1 MQELNDRRSLQRS
14 LKRGSVFTSD
24 AAEAVN
30 ERTRFISTREYGVPL
45 FQIDEVV
52 TIVKDTTP
60 GVHFRHSYDKI
71 GRVTNVV
78 VGDINI
84 YTVKALFENY
94 SEEVDELRLKKH
106 DPGMANTKARASKK
120 QRTLNDKNIVIANL
134 QGKLRVERKK
144 SRGALPAPDLVDR
157 HYRTRTQRSTVSSIV
172 CACGDS
178 HASFCASNHHMKSI
192 GDTRAQ

>member
-14 LKRGSVFTSD
+14 LKRNSVFTSD

-30 ERTRFISTREYGVPL
+30 ERTRFTIREYGTPL

-84 YTVKALFENY
+84 YTVKVLFENY
-94 SEEVDELRLKKH
+94 SEEVCT
-106 DPGMANTKARASKK
+106 G
-120 QRTLNDKNIVIANL
+120 
-134 QGKLRVERKK
+134 
-144 SRGALPAPDLVDR
+144 
-157 HYRTRTQRSTVSSIV
+157 
-172 CACGDS
+172 
-178 HASFCASNHHMKSI
+178 
-192 GDTRAQ
+192 

>member
-60 GVHFRHSYDKI
+60 GAHFRHFMI
-71 GRVTNVV
+71 RLVV
-78 VGDINI
+78 
-84 YTVKALFENY
+84 
-94 SEEVDELRLKKH
+94 S
-106 DPGMANTKARASKK
+106 P
-120 QRTLNDKNIVIANL
+120 TLLLA
-134 QGKLRVERKK
+134 
-144 SRGALPAPDLVDR
+144 
-157 HYRTRTQRSTVSSIV
+157 TSI
-172 CACGDS
+172 
-178 HASFCASNHHMKSI
+178 FI
-192 GDTRAQ
+192 R

>member
-1 MQELNDRRSLQRS
+1 MHRNKRRYGEYFSERKKKRAEANA
-14 LKRGSVFTSD
+14 LKRTSQSVFTSD

-30 ERTRFISTREYGVPL
+30 ERTRFISTREYGIPL

-84 YTVKALFENY
+84 YTYE
-94 SEEVDELRLKKH
+94 
-106 DPGMANTKARASKK
+106 
-120 QRTLNDKNIVIANL
+120 
-134 QGKLRVERKK
+134 
-144 SRGALPAPDLVDR
+144 
-157 HYRTRTQRSTVSSIV
+157 
-172 CACGDS
+172 
-178 HASFCASNHHMKSI
+178 
-192 GDTRAQ
+192 

>member
-14 LKRGSVFTSD
+14 LKRNSVFTSD

-94 SEEVDELRLKKH
+94 SEEV
-106 DPGMANTKARASKK
+106 
-120 QRTLNDKNIVIANL
+120 
-134 QGKLRVERKK
+134 
-144 SRGALPAPDLVDR
+144 
-157 HYRTRTQRSTVSSIV
+157 
-172 CACGDS
+172 CAG
-178 HASFCASNHHMKSI
+178 
-192 GDTRAQ
+192 QQE

>member
-60 GVHFRHSYDKI
+60 GAHFRHSYDKI

-78 VGDINI
+78 VGDVNI

-94 SEEVDELRLKKH
+94 SEEV
-106 DPGMANTKARASKK
+106 
-120 QRTLNDKNIVIANL
+120 
-134 QGKLRVERKK
+134 
-144 SRGALPAPDLVDR
+144 
-157 HYRTRTQRSTVSSIV
+157 
-172 CACGDS
+172 CAG
-178 HASFCASNHHMKSI
+178 
-192 GDTRAQ
+192 